1 MSDSKKPGGS
11 RDISELKQRLGLK
24 KGAAAQTSGSGSTAR
39 VNGAGTGGVVP
50 PPGLNLPPPPG
61 VQQPSQPPAPAI
73 PDAADDPFGAMNA
86 MATRQAAVPRAPEIV
101 IVNDGRPVENVGAS
115 STGAT
120 LAKLLLP
127 ALAALGIG
135 VGVGRISKDA
145 NFYNEGLS
153 GARSILGDAKSPSTV
168 SGLKKLVA
176 DLEVKLDEMKT
187 KTNYHPDKETDTAL
201 TALATKLDVKSEL
214 VFRAKEN
221 SLDAETAGQI
231 LSFYAGVAEIKS
243 MLDAHNKASLGDDI
257 ALKAGKQKADDA
269 TLKETDNALLA
280 GQAKYGVL
288 IQSPSETDKSAEFG
302 AKVVE
307 LSGVYCGTAA
317 TPVAKCGEQE
327 SPSAFAYRNEPGGTP
342 TKGDLVTSGSDNVPT
357 RKLVMLLP
365 NGIRDALIKG
375 SEPSASEVLYVKRI
389 AAIAARTKKLL
400 DDGNKLEQKLQ
411 AEANKGNRFSF
422 FM

>member
-1 MSDSKKPGGS
+1 LSDPKKPGGS

-24 KGAAAQTSGSGSTAR
+24 KGAQTGSTAR
-39 VNGAGTGGVVP
+39 VNGAATGGVVP

-61 VQQPSQPPAPAI
+61 HQTPQPAAPVI
-73 PDAADDPFGAMNA
+73 NAAEDPFGAMNA
-86 MATRQAAVPRAPEIV
+86 MAATQAAVPRGPEIV

-115 STGAT
+115 SPGAT
-120 LAKLLLP
+120 VAKLLLP

-135 VGVGRISKDA
+135 VGIGRISKDA

-176 DLEVKLDEMKT
+176 ELDQTLDTMKT
-187 KTNYHPDKETDTAL
+187 KTNYHPDAEADKAL
-201 TALATKLDVKSEL
+201 TSLATKLDVKSEL

-231 LSFYAGVAEIKS
+231 LSFYAGVAEVKS

-257 ALKAGKQKADDA
+257 ALKTGKKNADDA
-269 TLKETDNALLA
+269 TLKETDNAMLA

-288 IQSPSETDKSAEFG
+288 IQSPTESDHSEFG
-302 AKVVE
+302 AKIVE
-307 LSGVYCGTAA
+307 LAGVYCGTSAQP
-317 TPVAKCGEQE
+317 TAKCGDQE
-327 SPSAFAYRNEPGGTP
+327 SPSAFAYRNDPGGTP
-342 TKGDLVTSGSDNVPT
+342 TKGDLVMSGSDNVPT
-357 RKLVMLLP
+357 KKLVLLLG

-375 SEPSASEVLYVKRI
+375 SEPAASEVLYVKRVS
-389 AAIAARTKKLL
+389 AIAARTKKLL
-400 DDGNKLEQKLQ
+400 DDGNKLDQKLQ